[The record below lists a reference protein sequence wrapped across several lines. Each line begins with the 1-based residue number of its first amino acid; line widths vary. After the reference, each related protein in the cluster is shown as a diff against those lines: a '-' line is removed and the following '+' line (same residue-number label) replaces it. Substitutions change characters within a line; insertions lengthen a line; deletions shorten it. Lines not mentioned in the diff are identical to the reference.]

1 MTMVVTLMMVLWQCW
16 PSRTVK
22 PQCPPLI
29 DERWML
35 FLFWQKGQIQYD
47 MLSNNNT
54 KSKRCKSQMNYQP
67 WLYLISWASIVPPPS
82 ASKAV
87 KIQLSLLSG
96 ELRSPTLFAL
106 MVTTWSYW
114 SYWYSCISH
123 RKPTCKYLIVL
134 LETESPTVVVV
145 EDFEERFGKHPVLW
159 GNYYFLNLLFDILIL
174 KLIWNL
180 ESNNLPFWT
189 RGNLLWGWALPEI
202 VHGTDPTPQ
211 APPPSPFRILP
222 PGFL

>member
-1 MTMVVTLMMVLWQCW
+1 MVVTMVVTLMMVLWQCW

-29 DERWML
+29 DERGML
-35 FLFWQKGQIQYD
+35 FLFWQKGQVQYH
-47 MLSNNNT
+47 MLSNNKT

-114 SYWYSCISH
+114 YSCISH

-134 LETESPTVVVV
+134 LETESPTVIVI
-145 EDFEERFGKHPVLW
+145 EDFEKRFGKHSVLW
-159 GNYYFLNLLFDILIL
+159 RNFYFFSFHFDI
-174 KLIWNL
+174 W
-180 ESNNLPFWT
+180 FWKP
-189 RGNLLWGWALPEI
+189 RQQL
-202 VHGTDPTPQ
+202 
-211 APPPSPFRILP
+211 
-222 PGFL
+222 